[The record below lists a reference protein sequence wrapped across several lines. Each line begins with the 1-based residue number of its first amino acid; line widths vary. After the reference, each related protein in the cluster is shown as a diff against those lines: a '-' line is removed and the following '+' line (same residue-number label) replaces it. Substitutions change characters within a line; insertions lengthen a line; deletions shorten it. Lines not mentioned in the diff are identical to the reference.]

1 MVAQGTSSLAHQG
14 MLTAA
19 KVLGRTAL
27 ELLSQPELLQI
38 AKTELLQTLDGR
50 TYQCPIPQ
58 DVQPPL

>member
-1 MVAQGTSSLAHQG
+1 

-19 KVLGRTAL
+19 KALARTAL
-27 ELLSQPELLQI
+27 ELFIQPELIQG
-38 AKTELLQTLDGR
+38 AKAELLQTLDGY